1 MTLLLAAWVSG
12 SGPVG
17 VFRPQRLSGRET
29 SAPGKDFG
37 PTEVAGG
44 GGEKGHADSAAPHDT
59 LAAAISWA
67 MRVLIALVVIVV
79 VVAVARALL
88 DWWARRR
95 VVVEDEAL
103 VDVLPE
109 ELLEQARESEQL
121 LARGTPANAV
131 VAAWVR
137 LEGAVRGAGL
147 RDDDS
152 RTSTELVTT
161 VIRGFGVRQAP
172 LDELA
177 ALYREARFSRHP
189 VQEQARIRAR
199 AALQDIQGDLH
210 RALAR
215 PGPVGGR

>member
-17 VFRPQRLSGRET
+17 VFRPQEFSGDES

-37 PTEVAGG
+37 PTDNRAG
-44 GGEKGHADSAAPHDT
+44 GGEKGHAATAAPHDT

-67 MRVLIALVVIVV
+67 MRVIIALVVIAV

-95 VVVEDEAL
+95 VVVEDEAS

-121 LARGTPANAV
+121 LARGTPGNAV

-137 LEGAVRGAGL
+137 LEDAVRGAGL

-152 RTSTELVTT
+152 RTSSELVTT

-189 VQEQARIRAR
+189 VGEEARTRAR
-199 AALQDIQGDLH
+199 EALQEIQSDL
-210 RALAR
+210 RRVMAGNRPLA
-215 PGPVGGR
+215 GR